1 MILVGICAHV
11 SNGRRSDNSVLTLGA
26 EEVERKRTELTV
38 AVALHRVTRE
48 TERPQSS
55 IQASLG
61 RALARF
67 LKSLP
72 ARGRNPVENRDSGL
86 ILSPTACYGT

>member
-67 LKSLP
+67 LNFCDQFFSIDGTDLGH
-72 ARGRNPVENRDSGL
+72 A
-86 ILSPTACYGT
+86 ILRLG